1 MEKKPLICIQ
11 HILDEGSMTKEE
23 FQELMSTEIEY
34 CRKLGLLTEE
44 PDENESKQSTIFDE
58 PLIGEEK

>member
-1 MEKKPLICIQ
+1 MEKKPLICNQ
-11 HILDEGSMTKEE
+11 HELDAMWMSEKE
-23 FQELMSTEIEY
+23 FQELMSTEMEFY
-34 CRKLGLLTEE
+34 HKMQKLTEE